1 MPILFPFAVHV
12 QQSEKQQVSNCC
24 VLKGIMK
31 NNEKKYDE
39 NWNMDVD
46 NTKQIPHRIYS
57 KKKFYRCEPD
67 HTIEHAQWSHPRKLI
82 LVNLLVGRTKT
93 LSFRQ
98 DRLPLSGIAEA
109 VEKTKRESKRERR
122 EHHQIIH
129 FQMQMVHSKFF
140 HEQWALTLI
149 LPRRWKQ
156 KYFSDWH
163 WLTAIEGAT
172 FLYLSFL
179 CNTIKKESC
188 KNIGNLQKN
197 TLDSYFKGS
206 CV

>member
-1 MPILFPFAVHV
+1 
-12 QQSEKQQVSNCC
+12 
-24 VLKGIMK
+24 MK
-31 NNEKKYDE
+31 TETWMLIIQNRYHTGFTVKK
-39 NWNMDVD
+39 
-46 NTKQIPHRIYS
+46 

-109 VEKTKRESKRERR
+109 VEKTKRAREKGENTTRLFICKCKWTTVNSFMNSS
-122 EHHQIIH
+122 QK
-129 FQMQMVHSKFF
+129 M
-140 HEQWALTLI
+140 
-149 LPRRWKQ
+149 KQ

-163 WLTAIEGAT
+163 WLTAVERAT

-188 KNIGNLQKN
+188 KNVGNLQTN